1 MRLFFAFTLVA
12 LGLIWITLVGAW
24 AQPAPRP
31 RQPAPQPDLIQKL
44 KDDFTAKTGV
54 QATGDLPYDL
64 LRALDVKMLPDLQYA
79 LLLAKA
85 TNNNITAVCYQAWI
99 EMIQVRATAVKDA
112 NGADIPIPDPHIV
125 TDFERMVE
133 LRNALQPDSKFMTSC
148 SPVANLIKQ
157 DVVSFMGKVIS
168 GGAGLATLVPGL

>member
-1 MRLFFAFTLVA
+1 MRAILLIVA
-12 LGLIWITLVGAW
+12 LVIAGPTM
-24 AQPAPRP
+24 AQSRKPI
-31 RQPAPQPDLIQKL
+31 QQFDLGQKI
-44 KDDFTAKTGV
+44 KDDFSKATGV
-54 QATGDLPYDL
+54 QATGDVPFDL
-64 LRALDVKMLPDLQYA
+64 LRALDAKLLPDLQYA
-79 LLLAKA
+79 MLLAKA

-99 EMIQVRATAVKDA
+99 DMITTQQAAVQTK
-112 NGADIPIPDPHIV
+112 NADGTTTDVPIPDPHII

-157 DVVSFMGKVIS
+157 DVISFMGKVIS

>member
-1 MRLFFAFTLVA
+1 
-12 LGLIWITLVGAW
+12 
-24 AQPAPRP
+24 
-31 RQPAPQPDLIQKL
+31 
-44 KDDFTAKTGV
+44 
-54 QATGDLPYDL
+54 
-64 LRALDVKMLPDLQYA
+64 MLPDLQYA

-85 TNNNITAVCYQAWI
+85 TNNNITAICYQAWI
-99 EMIQVRATAVKDA
+99 EMIQVRATAVKSQD
-112 NGADIPIPDPHIV
+112 GTDIPIPDPHLL

-157 DVVSFMGKVIS
+157 DVISFMGKVIS